1 MPQSSLTMG
10 GAWACGSASGS
21 SERLMPIVPGLRYVL
36 CFVFRIYFIEVWLIY
51 NVVLISTVQQGNSVI
66 YLSVCILFLFFFLC
80 SGFCHT
86 LK

>member
-36 CFVFRIYFIEVWLIY
+36 CFVFRIYFIEV
-51 NVVLISTVQQGNSVI
+51 
-66 YLSVCILFLFFFLC
+66 
-80 SGFCHT
+80 
-86 LK
+86 